1 MVLTKDKYIIIGIFL
16 LLTAIL
22 ILVGF
27 NLNRGGSIIE
37 NFQTSSLGDLTVDDI
52 DFTGDAN
59 LFQALNNSENYLQ
72 KNHEIKNEMHV
83 YNKDR
88 ISEVINSLQNNQSR
102 LHNLNKSKQEL
113 KSFIDNNPPNIIRT
127 LKSQHNNQM
136 LTVQPYDLNSYQ
148 VQINDKCLTVYDDNK
163 YLLDNC
169 NTTGDRSDTQKFST
183 HRIRDMLNAKSI
195 MGRAPN
201 KIAEYPYNIF
211 KSDITGQCLTI
222 DDEGVS
228 VQKCLPDN
236 DKQHFKVSDQQVL
249 CSQI

>member
-1 MVLTKDKYIIIGIFL
+1 MVLPKDKYIIIGIFL
-16 LLTAIL
+16 LLIAIL

-37 NFQTSSLGDLTVDDI
+37 NFQISSLGDLTVDDI
-52 DFTGDAN
+52 DLSGDAN
-59 LFQALNNSENYLQ
+59 LYQALKSNDDYMKAYHEL
-72 KNHEIKNEMHV
+72 KNDMHI

-88 ISEVINSLQNNQSR
+88 ISEVINSLQNNQNK
-102 LHNLNKSKQEL
+102 LYNLNKDRQEL
-113 KSFIDNNPPNIIRT
+113 KSFINDNPPNIIRT
-127 LKSQHNNQM
+127 IKSQNNNQM
-136 LTVQPYDLNSYQ
+136 LTVEPYDLNAYQ

-163 YLLDNC
+163 YLLENC
-169 NTTGDRSDTQKFST
+169 NTKGDRSDTQKFST

-222 DDEGVS
+222 DNDGVS

-236 DKQHFKVSDQQVL
+236 DKQHFKVSDQQNL